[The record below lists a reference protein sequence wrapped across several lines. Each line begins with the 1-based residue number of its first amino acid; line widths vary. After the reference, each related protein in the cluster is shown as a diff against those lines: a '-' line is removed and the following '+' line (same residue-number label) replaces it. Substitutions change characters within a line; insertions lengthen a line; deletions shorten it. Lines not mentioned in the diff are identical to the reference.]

1 MNSKEVQKK
10 LTKELGFLSRNQSM
24 TAQAKYQKKHLNTK
38 QLKQKNLY
46 SLKEE
51 LK

>member
-1 MNSKEVQKK
+1 MP
-10 LTKELGFLSRNQSM
+10 
-24 TAQAKYQKKHLNTK
+24 KYQKKHLNTK

-51 LK
+51 LNMTAWIVKKTSKLKFDFFLRKKEI